1 MSKPGVPRVVRVGIV
16 NASQFE
22 LGGL

>member
-1 MSKPGVPRVVRVGIV
+1 MSKPGVPRVIRAGIV
-16 NASQFE
+16 NASHFE